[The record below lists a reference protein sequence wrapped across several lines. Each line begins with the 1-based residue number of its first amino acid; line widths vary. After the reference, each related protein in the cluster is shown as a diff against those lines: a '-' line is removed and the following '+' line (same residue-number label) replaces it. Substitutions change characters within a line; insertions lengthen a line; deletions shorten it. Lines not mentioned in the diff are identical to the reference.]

1 MGFELV
7 NNSINLYTNV
17 LPGVIYRVIN
27 KVYGE
32 ELYESLPELFPIANL
47 IDMGIT
53 NYYDMSGCLNLEQK
67 IVEER

>member
-1 MGFELV
+1 MGMELSV
-7 NNSINLYTNV
+7 NSICLYTNV

-32 ELYESLPELFPIANL
+32 ELYESLPLLFPLANL

-53 NYYDMSGCLNLEQK
+53 NYYDMYGCLNYEKKCL
-67 IVEER
+67 RRD